1 MQQCRPSS
9 LPSNPVR
16 GCLCVSCVM
25 VLPIWVEKNLLHRD
39 TALTAHLLLFF
50 RLFLSIG
57 AFMSSL
63 SACGGAIEA
72 NYTRTLRSISTPCVG
87 KSVLGSVLHRLYPM
101 PRMDKD
107 QPSESFHVLVLFVL
121 SQRSSLRSS
130 RPVNAFCYILS
141 LLFTSHDN
149 NYTTPT
155 IVNAP

>member
-1 MQQCRPSS
+1 MGCAALRPFS

-50 RLFLSIG
+50 RLFLSSG
-57 AFMSSL
+57 AFVSSL

-72 NYTRTLRSISTPCVG
+72 NHTRTLRSISTHCVG

-107 QPSESFHVLVLFVL
+107 QPSESFMSWCCLSSPSETLFAHHDQ
-121 SQRSSLRSS
+121 STHFATSYYFYSHHTTTTTLR
-130 RPVNAFCYILS
+130 RR
-141 LLFTSHDN
+141 
-149 NYTTPT
+149 
-155 IVNAP
+155 